1 MYMRR
6 LMGWGASVSRWHPFA
21 ASRWRR
27 ASRVP
32 SATASH
38 PTRSPLQ
45 PSSSWRSAA
54 AMSVGSVMSKGPWV
68 SPSRDRA
75 SSYTRPPA
83 LKCATASWA
92 APSSWG
98 VPSDGGR
105 GMSPFAYLR
114 SPEYVGGV
122 KDDAGGDGRP
132 DE

>member
-1 MYMRR
+1 M
-6 LMGWGASVSRWHPFA
+6 
-21 ASRWRR
+21 
-27 ASRVP
+27 P

-38 PTRSPLQ
+38 PTGSPSQ

-54 AMSVGSVMSKGPWV
+54 AMSVGSMRSKGPWV

-75 SSYTRPPA
+75 SSYTGPPA

-92 APSSWG
+92 APPFWG
-98 VPSDGGR
+98 EPPDGGR
-105 GMSPFAYLR
+105 GVPPCAYLR

-122 KDDAGGDGRP
+122 KDDAGQDGCP